1 MAEVNE
7 PKKHHYVPQFYLK
20 KFCCIDDE
28 NKVPTISRHNP
39 FLIQKRSSIG
49 RIGYEDNLYK
59 ITDDEIELCI
69 ERNLNR
75 YIETPISQS
84 KTWEKI
90 DEGIPELLSE
100 DDKLVIYIFIRHL
113 ESRNIETLE
122 SLKSEQVRIKDP
134 KYRNEYSIEEHIM
147 HNQISSIPDG
157 VDQFYLGMSE
167 NIDQYFEQYERASVS
182 IFGSSIPIRTST
194 NPVVNVPM
202 HTFQN
207 REFNPNELA
216 KWLPLSPKI
225 GAMLFL
231 NDNYCNFGKYQV
243 VENEVIRTLNRLYL
257 IQLLNSRTTR
267 HMVASDEY
275 ILDDF
280 EWAGVKVD
288 PRNPRKFRCP
298 S

>member
-1 MAEVNE
+1 MAEVND
-7 PKKHHYVPQFYLK
+7 PKKHHYVPQFYLR
-20 KFCCIDDE
+20 KFRCIDDE
-28 NKVPTISRHNP
+28 NKVPTISRHNQ
-39 FLIQKRSSIG
+39 FLIKKRSSIG
-49 RIGYEDNLYK
+49 RIGYEDYLYT
-59 ITDDEIELCI
+59 ITDREIEVCI

-84 KTWEKI
+84 EMWKKI
-90 DEGIPELLSE
+90 DEGISELLTE
-100 DDKLVIYIFIRHL
+100 DDKLIIYLFIRHL

-122 SLKSEQVRIKDP
+122 FLRSEQIRIKDS
-134 KYRNEYSIEEHIM
+134 KYRNEYSEEEHKM
-147 HNQISSIPDG
+147 HDQINSIQNG
-157 VDQFYLGMSE
+157 VDHFYLGMSG
-167 NIDQYFEQYERASVS
+167 NIDQYFQQYTRASIS
-182 IFGSSIPIRTST
+182 IFGSNVPIRTST

-207 REFNPNELA
+207 KKFNPQEVA
-216 KWLPLSPKI
+216 KWLPLSPSV

-231 NDNYCNFGKYQV
+231 NDNYCDFGKYQV

-280 EWAGVKVD
+280 EWAGIKVD
-288 PRNPRKFRCP
+288 PKNPRKFRCP